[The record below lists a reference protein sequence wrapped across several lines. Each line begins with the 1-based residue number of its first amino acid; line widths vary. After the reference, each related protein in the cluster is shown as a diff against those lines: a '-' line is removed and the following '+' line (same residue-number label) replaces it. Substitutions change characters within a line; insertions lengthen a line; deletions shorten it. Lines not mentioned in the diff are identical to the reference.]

1 MLPAAAGQKL
11 LWENRYWQNN
21 VFCTLAAM
29 IQIHHSSAGDVA
41 RPAACFCLETHQ
53 AKLIPAMQRS
63 RSRTPR
69 DLKHFDADAGHPSLS
84 GSENYAWHF
93 DMLHDDARLEA
104 FCSAFDRLPS
114 EVVKNRALDIG
125 CGSGILGLA
134 LLQRCP
140 DIPEVIAYERDP
152 TLAEVARRNAVKNGL
167 NAKFTVHAVPSTDMS
182 LAGAKRAK
190 LVVAEI
196 LDAALLGEDC
206 LVTLRH
212 AARCLL
218 QDQYF
223 AIPAA
228 ADVWAC
234 AVESEVLASFQSVES
249 AWWAPE
255 VYRRDD
261 GDANPHDVVL
271 EKLVAAGQARVL
283 TQDFPALFFDFEHLP
298 AISGSKLLEVKLEAS
313 GRLDAIVFW
322 WQCYMLRG
330 DHRGSMTNAPWTK
343 NATPRREIGHWRQ
356 AVCVLPQRRFL
367 EAGETLSLMAFH
379 TDEDIWFRI
388 VEVPDPGRDSWISL
402 PRGCSTLSLMSPQRL
417 WMLSNRQKYQQI
429 QDAMDLA
436 VRSLKS
442 LHPQGAIQVGGNG
455 WKRRIFLDWESKFG
469 SFNAGL
475 DIWFFLLISHPQF
488 VESLLVGVL
497 NLSCHLISYH
507 ILIFWCIS
515 KTDLDL
521 PQSPEVLFQA
531 PGVRSLRWAH
541 HGPPLP
547 QRLPALRR
555 RPPPEAFAAAGRA
568 GAEDHLLG
576 IQQGGS
582 EGWERCAETLAEGIS
597 ETFRTQAASCFRL
610 SQPGKEDHLHGFW

>member
-1 MLPAAAGQKL
+1 MLGAQPEWHMRSNSSGLDNWMLPAPGQKL
-11 LWENRYWQNN
+11 RWENRYWQND
-21 VFCTLAAM
+21 VFCTLAENGRD
-29 IQIHHSSAGDVA
+29 SSFQSFQCQWCCST
-41 RPAACFCLETHQ
+41 RSMCLETQ
-53 AKLIPAMQRS
+53 LLIPAMQRS

-69 DLKHFDADAGHPSLS
+69 DLKHFDADAGDLQIDLS
-84 GSENYAWHF
+84 HLSSENYAWHF

-104 FCSAFDRLPS
+104 FCNAFDRLPN
-114 EVVKNRALDIG
+114 EVLDHRALDIG

-140 DIPEVIAYERDP
+140 EIPEVIAYERDP
-152 TLAEVARRNAVKNGL
+152 TLAEVARRNAVNNGL

-206 LVTLRH
+206 LGTLRH

-228 ADVWAC
+228 ADVLAC

-249 AWWAPE
+249 AWWAPD

-261 GDANPHDVVL
+261 GDANPRDVVL

-298 AISGSKLLEVKLEAS
+298 ATSGSKMLEVKLEAS
-313 GRLDAIVFW
+313 GRVDAIVFW
-322 WQCYMLRG
+322 WQCYMRRG
-330 DHRGSMTNAPWTK
+330 DHRASMTNAPWT
-343 NATPRREIGHWRQ
+343 ATKRPEIGHWRQ

-388 VEVPDPGRDSWISL
+388 VEVPDPGDSSISL
-402 PRGCSTLSLMSPQRL
+402 PRGSSTLSLISPQRL

-429 QDAMDLA
+429 QHAMDLA
-436 VRSLKS
+436 VKSLKS
-442 LHPQGAIQVGGNG
+442 LHSRGPIQVGRNG
-455 WKRRIFLDWESKFG
+455 WKRRIFGDWKSKFG
-469 SFNAGL
+469 SFKLGW
-475 DIWFFLLISHPQF
+475 ISGFFSSF
-488 VESLLVGVL
+488 
-497 NLSCHLISYH
+497 H
-507 ILIFWCIS
+507 ILS
-515 KTDLDL
+515 
-521 PQSPEVLFQA
+521 LFN
-531 PGVRSLRWAH
+531 P
-541 HGPPLP
+541 
-547 QRLPALRR
+547 
-555 RPPPEAFAAAGRA
+555 
-568 GAEDHLLG
+568 
-576 IQQGGS
+576 
-582 EGWERCAETLAEGIS
+582 
-597 ETFRTQAASCFRL
+597 
-610 SQPGKEDHLHGFW
+610 

>member
-1 MLPAAAGQKL
+1 M
-11 LWENRYWQNN
+11 
-21 VFCTLAAM
+21 
-29 IQIHHSSAGDVA
+29 
-41 RPAACFCLETHQ
+41 CLETQ
-53 AKLIPAMQRS
+53 LLIPAMQRS

-69 DLKHFDADAGHPSLS
+69 DLKHFDAFSAGDPQIDLS
-84 GSENYAWHF
+84 DFSSENYAWHF

-104 FCSAFDRLPS
+104 FCNAFDRLPN
-114 EVVKNRALDIG
+114 EVLQHRALDIG

-152 TLAEVARRNAVKNGL
+152 TLAEVARRNAVNNGL

-206 LVTLRH
+206 LGTLRH

-228 ADVWAC
+228 ADVLAC

-249 AWWAPE
+249 AWWAPD

-298 AISGSKLLEVKLEAS
+298 ATSGSKMLEVKLEAS
-313 GRLDAIVFW
+313 GRVDAIVFW
-322 WQCYMLRG
+322 WQCYMCRG
-330 DHRGSMTNAPWTK
+330 DHRASMTNAPWTTK
-343 NATPRREIGHWRQ
+343 RPEIGHWRQ

-388 VEVPDPGRDSWISL
+388 VEVPDPGDSSISSISL
-402 PRGCSTLSLMSPQRL
+402 PRGSSTLSLMSPQRL

-429 QDAMDLA
+429 QHAMDLA
-436 VRSLKS
+436 VKSLKS
-442 LHPQGAIQVGGNG
+442 LHSRGPIEVGGNG
-455 WKRRIFLDWESKFG
+455 WKQRIFRDWKSKFG
-469 SFNAGL
+469 SFKLGW
-475 DIWFFLLISHPQF
+475 ISGFFSSFHIL
-488 VESLLVGVL
+488 SLL
-497 NLSCHLISYH
+497 N
-507 ILIFWCIS
+507 
-515 KTDLDL
+515 
-521 PQSPEVLFQA
+521 P
-531 PGVRSLRWAH
+531 
-541 HGPPLP
+541 
-547 QRLPALRR
+547 
-555 RPPPEAFAAAGRA
+555 
-568 GAEDHLLG
+568 
-576 IQQGGS
+576 
-582 EGWERCAETLAEGIS
+582 
-597 ETFRTQAASCFRL
+597 
-610 SQPGKEDHLHGFW
+610 